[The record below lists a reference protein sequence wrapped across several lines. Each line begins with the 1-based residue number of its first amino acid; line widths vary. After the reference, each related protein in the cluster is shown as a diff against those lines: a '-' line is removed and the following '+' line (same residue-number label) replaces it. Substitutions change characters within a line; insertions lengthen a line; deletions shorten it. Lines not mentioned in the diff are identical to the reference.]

1 MRAAR
6 LHRYDTTLEGA
17 ACSLLEDMPD
27 PTISA
32 PDEVIV
38 TIDGAG
44 VCRTDLDSIEG
55 QCSDRNPVALPDSF
69 LGTRTP
75 VSSSRLV
82 PRCNA
87 PTLATQSSSLHR
99 SPMAPAELA
108 GVAET
113 CTAREETFWILR
125 GKGDRP
131 NIL

>member
-1 MRAAR
+1 
-6 LHRYDTTLEGA
+6 
-17 ACSLLEDMPD
+17 MPD

-55 QCSDRNPVALPDSF
+55 QCSDRIPVALPDSF

-113 CTAREETFWILR
+113 GTAREETFRTLR
-125 GKGDRP
+125 GKEDRP
-131 NIL
+131 SILQ

>member
-1 MRAAR
+1 MLAPGGHAGPKDQRTGRGNRDDRRCWCVPHGSRQHRRAV
-6 LHRYDTTLEGA
+6 HR
-17 ACSLLEDMPD
+17 
-27 PTISA
+27 I
-32 PDEVIV
+32 
-38 TIDGAG
+38 
-44 VCRTDLDSIEG
+44 
-55 QCSDRNPVALPDSF
+55 PVALPDSF

-87 PTLATQSSSLHR
+87 STPATQSSSLHR
-99 SPMAPAELA
+99 SPMAPASLA

-113 CTAREETFWILR
+113 GTAREETFWILR